1 MSFTLITNGRVLDT
15 ETSTAP
21 VADILI
27 NQGRIE
33 TVGPPGIA
41 APRDA
46 TVIDAAERL
55 VIPGLINSHTHG
67 HGSLYKGGGDRW
79 TLELLLN
86 AGPWL
91 AGERTLEHKYLA
103 ASLAAAEMLSKGCTA
118 VYDLYVEI
126 PAPTLEG
133 MCAVGQAYHDAG
145 IRAVVAPMI
154 ADRTFF
160 QAIPD
165 LVDALPETLRE
176 HVQKIKMT
184 PAASTFDICRR
195 LLDNW
200 PFDRRRI
207 TPALGPTI
215 PLHCS
220 DDFLTTAHNL
230 ALEYDVGL
238 HMHLAESK
246 IQALSG
252 VRHYGK
258 SLTAHLDSLGFLG
271 PHFTAAHA
279 IWLDHDDIARLADH
293 GASIAHNPGSNMR
306 LGSGIAPI
314 REMLDAGLNV
324 GIGTDGAHCA
334 DNQNMFEAMRLA
346 SFASRLRSHDYDNWL
361 NTGEVAALATTG
373 SARALGM
380 GDKIGKVA
388 PGFEADLVLLDL
400 NHLNWL
406 PMNDPVNQL
415 VHTEDATAVHTVIVG
430 GDVVVR
436 DGQLLSIDVAKLKS
450 DAQEAITFLGEQ
462 NRETR
467 VLAEQL
473 ERHVGKFC
481 SGLARSP
488 HHVRAM
494 AESNLPR

>member
-1 MSFTLITNGRVLDT
+1 MTCTLITNGRVLNT

-21 VADILI
+21 AADILI

-41 APRDA
+41 APRGA

-55 VIPGLINSHTHG
+55 IIPGLINSHTHG

-133 MCAVGQAYHDAG
+133 MRAVGQAYHDAG

-165 LVDALPETLRE
+165 LVEALPETLRE

-195 LLDNW
+195 LLENW
-200 PFDRRRI
+200 TFDRRRI

-252 VRHYGK
+252 IRHYGK

-271 PHFTAAHA
+271 THFTAAHA

-293 GASIAHNPGSNMR
+293 GASVAHNP
-306 LGSGIAPI
+306 
-314 REMLDAGLNV
+314 
-324 GIGTDGAHCA
+324 
-334 DNQNMFEAMRLA
+334 
-346 SFASRLRSHDYDNWL
+346 
-361 NTGEVAALATTG
+361 
-373 SARALGM
+373 
-380 GDKIGKVA
+380 
-388 PGFEADLVLLDL
+388 
-400 NHLNWL
+400 
-406 PMNDPVNQL
+406 
-415 VHTEDATAVHTVIVG
+415 
-430 GDVVVR
+430 
-436 DGQLLSIDVAKLKS
+436 
-450 DAQEAITFLGEQ
+450 
-462 NRETR
+462 
-467 VLAEQL
+467 
-473 ERHVGKFC
+473 
-481 SGLARSP
+481 
-488 HHVRAM
+488 
-494 AESNLPR
+494 